1 MDLLGRK
8 RLREKERQLVIKK
21 AFEEEK
27 VFKEGNKPY
36 APSTKK
42 LTIIL
47 FILIIAAT
55 IYILLDYKVV
65 VNDECSLMPT
75 VGCANLQ
82 ITSTQI
88 GFDAINY
95 MKEDINVT
103 ISVEDCAGNTTNYIK
118 PNMGARFTFDCD
130 VKEKIADRTISVTYT
145 GYSGLPHSKTGYL
158 KGKRS

>member
-1 MDLLGRK
+1 MGRK

-21 AFEEEK
+21 ALEEEK

-47 FILIIAAT
+47 FILVIAAA

-65 VNDECSLMPT
+65 VSDECTLMPT
-75 VGCANLQ
+75 LGCANLQ
-82 ITSTQI
+82 VTSTQI

-103 ISVEDCAGNTTNYIK
+103 ASVEGCNGTATNYIK
-118 PNMGARFTFDCD
+118 PNMDARFTFDCD
-130 VKEKIADRTISVTYT
+130 VKEKIPGRTITFTYT
-145 GYSGLPHSKTGYL
+145 GYSGLPHDKTGYL
-158 KGKRS
+158 KGKRR